1 MRLAVVTTSLFAFG
15 DAIGNGQIALYGAF
29 GSIAILIFAPFGG
42 PPASRLRAYLVLAV
56 TGLVMVTL
64 GTLASHDAWVAG
76 LSMTVIAFVILMAGI
91 LNGYVAAGA
100 NAALLAFVISVMIPV
115 PASQIPDR
123 LAGWALAALVAISAA
138 MLVWPSR
145 GRDQVR
151 ADLATALRALADS
164 VAELVKGDP
173 DRVAAADD
181 AARGAIDKLRR
192 TFTSVPYRP
201 TGATGPTAALSR
213 LVGDLSWLR
222 PLVHTLPGTLET
234 RQDFGPE
241 AERLET
247 AAIDALRSS
256 ASTLERG
263 PDRPDVEGLDHA
275 REETAAAFSKTVT
288 EAIEK
293 GDDEAL
299 AAQLEEAFR
308 LRTLSYGTWQIGIDA
323 LLAAGHPAPDPD
335 QPTVEDE
342 VQGKGPMGRTV
353 GAARQLLAGHLSTD
367 SVWFR
372 NSLRGAVGLG
382 ASRPRRPASRAPA
395 LVLGR
400 AGNALGAAL
409 ERARDRFDDPARARR
424 DRGRDPRRRRH
435 RRPDRV
441 RGGPA
446 LGGPSVRLRA
456 CRLRAAGDLLRGR
469 PGAFTMV
476 ILILFD
482 LI

>member
-1 MRLAVVTTSLFAFG
+1 MRFPPTDQHDGNDKCADPPPIPHDPGHEALKGAVRLALVTTSLFAFG

-29 GSIAILIFAPFGG
+29 GSIPSLDFAPFGG

-64 GTLASHDAWVAG
+64 GTLASHDAWIAG

-123 LAGWALAALVAISAA
+123 LAGWALAALAAISAA

-151 ADLATALRALADS
+151 ADIATALRALAYS

-247 AAIDALRSS
+247 AAIDALRAS
-256 ASTLERG
+256 ASTLRARTRAPRRRG
-263 PDRPDVEGLDHA
+263 
-275 REETAAAFSKTVT
+275 T
-288 EAIEK
+288 
-293 GDDEAL
+293 
-299 AAQLEEAFR
+299 
-308 LRTLSYGTWQIGIDA
+308 
-323 LLAAGHPAPDPD
+323 
-335 QPTVEDE
+335 
-342 VQGKGPMGRTV
+342 
-353 GAARQLLAGHLSTD
+353 
-367 SVWFR
+367 
-372 NSLRGAVGLG
+372 
-382 ASRPRRPASRAPA
+382 RPRPRGDRRG
-395 LVLGR
+395 VL
-400 AGNALGAAL
+400 
-409 ERARDRFDDPARARR
+409 EDR
-424 DRGRDPRRRRH
+424 DRGDREGRRRGA
-435 RRPDRV
+435 RRAA
-441 RGGPA
+441 RGGVPSRATLPTAPGRSGSTRCSRPVPA
-446 LGGPSVRLRA
+446 
-456 CRLRAAGDLLRGR
+456 AA
-469 PGAFTMV
+469 P
-476 ILILFD
+476 
-482 LI
+482 